1 MRRRAKEPGQYL
13 AAAGCSGRSAIFWDR
28 EEEGGRRRKKEE
40 EGGRRSEEE
49 EVNEGEGRRG
59 EMQWKMGGADF

>member
-1 MRRRAKEPGQYL
+1 LRRRAKEPGQYL
-13 AAAGCSGRSAIFWDR
+13 AAAGCSGRSAISWDR
-28 EEEGGRRRKKEE
+28 EE

-59 EMQWKMGGADF
+59 EMQWKMGESDF